1 MLITPADFTLT
12 GETTY
17 APSLCAAKGANV
29 LAMVFR
35 GNELLVNDTADAPAS
50 PDELGDLTHGLI
62 IGRWRD
68 RLVVAYT
75 VDQDHAAPA
84 GVAWAGLR
92 SLFGSM
98 PDALVAMAGRATQLL
113 EWDRT
118 HRFCGACATP
128 TIRDASE
135 RARCC
140 PSCHHTAYPR
150 ISPAMM
156 CLITRDSEI
165 LLARNVNFP
174 AGRYSA
180 LAGFLEAGESIED
193 AIHREVE
200 EEVGLKVTNL
210 RYFASQSWPFPH
222 SLMIAFT
229 AEFAG
234 GELRPNGHEIAEA
247 GWFRFSHLPQL
258 PPRISIARALIDDT
272 VRTMADRV

>member
-1 MLITPADFTLT
+1 MRFIPAIEPTQEPTAQRWSLAFVGGQLLLPDPEGSTL
-12 GETTY
+12 
-17 APSLCAAKGANV
+17 APHTDPG
-29 LAMVFR
+29 
-35 GNELLVNDTADAPAS
+35 
-50 PDELGDLTHGLI
+50 
-62 IGRWRD
+62 WW
-68 RLVVAYT
+68 
-75 VDQDHAAPA
+75 HAAEVRHYLGRMDDLDCWALRLAAAPEGWRA
-84 GVAWAGLR
+84 VPLRSAMMGFPDPLAGL
-92 SLFGSM
+92 
-98 PDALVAMAGRATQLL
+98 AGRAAQVL

-135 RARCC
+135 RARRC

-156 CLITRDSEI
+156 CLITRGREI

-247 GWFRFSHLPQL
+247 DWFRHDALPQL

-272 VRTMADRV
+272 VRKMAEC

>member
-12 GETTY
+12 SATTY
-17 APSLCAAKGANV
+17 ASTLGPPGQGNV
-29 LAMVFR
+29 LAFVFR
-35 GNELLVNDTADAPAS
+35 GGDLLVNQAADAPVSSDVIGADS
-50 PDELGDLTHGLI
+50 EGLI
-62 IGRWRD
+62 VGHWQE
-68 RLVVAYT
+68 RLVVAY
-75 VDQDHAAPA
+75 VVERDHPAPP
-84 GVAWAGLR
+84 GTAWAGLR

-98 PDALVAMAGRATQLL
+98 PDALVALAGRATQLL

-135 RARCC
+135 RARRC

-156 CLITRDSEI
+156 CLITRGREI

-247 GWFRFSHLPQL
+247 DWFRHDALPQL

-272 VRTMADRV
+272 VRKMAEC